1 MNIAEKIK
9 KLRAEKGKTQEQ
21 VANELKIGIQTL
33 RNYEN
38 VKNPRNPNPN
48 ILLKLAEYFDVS
60 TEYLLNEDVENKA
73 KDNIEIGRQ
82 LKLSDVAIEKIIQV
96 NNNAKNNIVNDFI
109 INTDDQDF
117 WNKIDEYIELN
128 KEKNLSEIQKE
139 RMQVLEYCLTMNFT
153 RILKNMSR

>member
-109 INTDDQDF
+109 INTDAQDF